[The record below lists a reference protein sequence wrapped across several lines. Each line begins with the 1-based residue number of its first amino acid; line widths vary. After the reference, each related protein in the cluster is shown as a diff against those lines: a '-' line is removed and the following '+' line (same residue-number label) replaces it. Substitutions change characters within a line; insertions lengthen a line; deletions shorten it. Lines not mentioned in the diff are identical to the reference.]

1 MRGLDSGLN
10 AAVGK
15 SSSSAGQYLS
25 FHIGAEEFGIDILS
39 VQEIRSYE
47 QPTRMPRAGDD
58 VLGVVNLRGVIVP
71 IIDLRIRLGNAQAV
85 FTTSTVVIVLDLR
98 THVVGV
104 VVDAVNDVVSL
115 TQEMLR
121 PAPSLSGPV
130 DTAYIN
136 GLAQVEERMLMLLD
150 IHTLLRD
157 TSTVAAEI
165 RTPAEAS
172 VA

>member
-1 MRGLDSGLN
+1 MRGLDSALN
-10 AAVGK
+10 SASTK
-15 SSSSAGQYLS
+15 STSTAGQYLS

-85 FTTSTVVIVLDLR
+85 FTPSTVVIVLDLR

-115 TQEMLR
+115 TQDMLR
-121 PAPSLSGPV
+121 PAPSLNGPV
-130 DTAYIN
+130 DTAYIS

-150 IHTLLRD
+150 IHSLLRD
-157 TSTVAAEI
+157 TVAATTGI
-165 RTPAEAS
+165 VSPDS
-172 VA
+172 VAA